1 MCLDNMCRTCSQMLK
16 NFDSNCQKNLYAR
29 LKRIKADRASYAL
42 FYIVILYGAY

>member
-1 MCLDNMCRTCSQMLK
+1 MLK

-29 LKRIKADRASYAL
+29 LKRINADRASYAL